1 MGTIRTMEP
10 KINLLLIEKDLDLC
24 AHLNRTEVQK
34 ALDIFF
40 YDPRQDLMDFIR
52 ANEITAAIIDLE
64 KERKQGLALLK
75 KIRSTDAILDI
86 ILLGLPLDSDAVM
99 DLINQGASY
108 YLAKPLQIK
117 DFQGILKKII
127 DIRAL
132 RRDTFRLEKQL
143 EKKYSFHDIIGKSPD
158 MFEIFALIEKIAP
171 HFSSVLITGE
181 SGTGKE
187 LVARAIHELSRTK
200 NRKLVI
206 CDCVSIPENLFESE
220 LFGYTK
226 GAFTGADRD
235 KRGLFEDAHEGVIFL
250 DEIGDIP
257 PFIQAKL
264 LRVLEQHQFRPLG
277 SNEVREIEVKII
289 AATNRK
295 LKEAISDGSFRE
307 DLYHRLNKVEIHL
320 SRLADRKE
328 DIPLL
333 VRHFLRRFSQKFN
346 KELRG
351 ASREVQ
357 KLFTRYDWPGNVR
370 ELENVLER
378 AAILTDKEYID
389 IPDLPTYLQKSLPA
403 AEKLPFIDR
412 ESLPSLSD
420 LEKEYIIHALKQT
433 KNNLR
438 QTAKI
443 LDVARNTLYNK
454 LKKYNIPH

>member
-1 MGTIRTMEP
+1 MGTIRVMEP
-10 KINLLLIEKDLDLC
+10 KINLLLIQKDLDLC
-24 AHLNRTEVQK
+24 ALLNRTSVQK
-34 ALDIFF
+34 ALDIHI
-40 YDPRQDLMDFIR
+40 YDSRQDLPGMIR
-52 ANEITAAIIDLE
+52 AHEITAVMIDLD
-64 KERKQGLALLK
+64 RQQKQGLALFK
-75 KIRSTDAILDI
+75 KIRRTDPILDI
-86 ILLGLPLDSDAVM
+86 ILLGQPLESDAVV

-108 YLAKPLQIK
+108 YLAKPLQVR
-117 DFQGILKKII
+117 DLQDILKKII

-143 EKKYSFHDIIGKSPD
+143 EKKYSFHGLIGKSPD
-158 MFEIFALIEKIAP
+158 MLEVFALIEKIAP

-187 LVARAIHELSRTK
+187 LVAHAIHKLSRTK
-200 NRKLVI
+200 SKKFVI

-257 PFIQAKL
+257 ISIQAKL

-289 AATNRK
+289 AATNKK
-295 LKEAISDGSFRE
+295 LKEAISEGSFRE

-320 SRLADRKE
+320 SRLTDRKE

-333 VRHFLRRFSQKFN
+333 VRHFLHRFSRKFS

-357 KLFTRYDWPGNVR
+357 KLFMRYDWPGNVR

-378 AAILTDKEYID
+378 AAILADKEYID
-389 IPDLPTYLQKSLPA
+389 LPDLPDYLQKTLPA
-403 AEKLPFIDR
+403 AERLPFLDR
-412 ESLPSLSD
+412 ESHPSLAE
-420 LEKEYIIHALKQT
+420 LEREYIIHLLKQT